1 MLARIDLLAAIDVPA
16 HNLICKE
23 FTMFERTS
31 NVAEGQMRL
40 WCVSTCCPAIDF
52 EAQNVKRPQPSIV
65 VFLKVIC

>member
-1 MLARIDLLAAIDVPA
+1 MRIDLLAAIDVPA

-40 WCVSTCCPAIDF
+40 WCVLTCCPAIDF
-52 EAQNVKRPQPSIV
+52 EAQNVKRPQPPIV
-65 VFLKVIC
+65 VYLKVIC